1 MAQAGFTPISLYH
14 SSTPAAA
21 PLAANLANGELAI
34 NIADGRLYYKDNLGA
49 VKSISGATATYTRT
63 SFTATGGQTTF
74 TVAYTVGFVQ
84 VYLNGVFLNGT
95 EFTATNGTTV
105 VLAVGATAGD
115 IVEVVAY
122 NIVNIGIANTATN
135 LAGGIASQIPYQTGA
150 GATAFIANGTSG
162 QVLRSNG
169 TAVPSWGTLTVA
181 GGGTG
186 LTTLT
191 ANNVILGNGTS
202 NPTFV
207 APSTSGNVLTSN
219 GTTWTSAAPAAGSK
233 AADVQTFNA
242 SGTWTKPTGYSADSR
257 ALIQVWGGGG
267 SGARGNDTTHAG
279 GGGGGGYN
287 ERWIN
292 LASLGATETVTI
304 GAGGAAV
311 AVNGNGNVGGTSSFG
326 AHISAFGGGSG
337 NNQNSTVNGGGGGGQ
352 LSAGGNSAGG
362 LATVGGAPGIA
373 AIGFRFSSNSFG
385 GLGAPAMQGSPT
397 YGNNCGCNAESW
409 SFPSFMH
416 GGGGGSANAASGS
429 GIFKGNNSVHGGG
442 GGGGSNTTHG
452 SGGISNFGGNGGAGS
467 STGAG
472 TAGTQPAGGGGGTS
486 AAASSGAGGAGRI
499 IITVFDGV

>member
-14 SSTPAAA
+14 SSTAAAA

-34 NIADGRLYYKDNLGA
+34 NIADGKLYYKDNLGV

-95 EFTATNGTTV
+95 DFTATNGTTV
-105 VLAVGATAGD
+105 VLATGATAGD
-115 IVEVVAY
+115 IVETVAY

-135 LAGGIASQIPYQTGA
+135 LAGGIASQLVYQASA
-150 GATAFIANGTSG
+150 GSTAFIANGTSG

-207 APSTSGNVLTSN
+207 APSTTGNVLTSN

-233 AADVQTFNA
+233 AADVQTFDS

-267 SGARGNDTTHAG
+267 SGAKGRAG

-304 GAGGAAV
+304 GAGGTGITAAGT
-311 AVNGNGNVGGTSSFG
+311 AGNVGGTSSFG
-326 AHISAFGGGSG
+326 SHISAFGGGG
-337 NNQNSTVNGGGGGGQ
+337 GDATVGGGGGGQ
-352 LSAGGNSAGG
+352 LSAGLTAG
-362 LATVGGAPGIA
+362 AGGAPYAVTYPTLDANALPQFSLNNATLTYLRTVGSGSAYIM
-373 AIGFRFSSNSFG
+373 IGCCAFVALSFRNS
-385 GLGAPAMQGSPT
+385 A
-397 YGNNCGCNAESW
+397 
-409 SFPSFMH
+409 FMH
-416 GGGGGSANAASGS
+416 GGGGGLGGRSPVGANAL
-429 GIFKGNNSVHGGG
+429 GNNSVHGGG
-442 GGGGSNTTHG
+442 GGGGNDASNNA
-452 SGGISNFGGNGGAGS
+452 GGTSSFGGAGGAGS
-467 STGAG
+467 STSSG
-472 TAGTQPAGGGGGTS
+472 TAGTQPAGGGGATNIGAT
-486 AAASSGAGGAGRI
+486 SGAGGAGRI
-499 IITVFDGV
+499 IVTVFDGA